1 MNKLAYRY
9 IIICLFYFYIFSMK
23 FLLQPHDMHY
33 FQVTAWSV
41 VCYTLRILYTVD
53 HAGKPYTGLIHVIYK
68 YIMSSYRVFGMWICW
83 WKLTWLAGG
92 RSWWASSSAIAFRAT
107 VTPAPRGFAPGW
119 CTIVHACWR
128 GHWLS
133 PWGLRFGMDIR
144 HFSPSCTEAEV
155 TSGTLQ

>member
-83 WKLTWLAGG
+83 
-92 RSWWASSSAIAFRAT
+92 
-107 VTPAPRGFAPGW
+107 
-119 CTIVHACWR
+119 
-128 GHWLS
+128 
-133 PWGLRFGMDIR
+133 
-144 HFSPSCTEAEV
+144 
-155 TSGTLQ
+155 